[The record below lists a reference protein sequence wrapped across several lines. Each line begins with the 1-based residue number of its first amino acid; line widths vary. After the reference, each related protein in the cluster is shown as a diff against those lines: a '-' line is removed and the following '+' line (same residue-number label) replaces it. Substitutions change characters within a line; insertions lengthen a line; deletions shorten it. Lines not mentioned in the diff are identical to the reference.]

1 MKVKMA
7 TKEHRSIAVHDRFVN
22 KLRNIQDL
30 ENNRSFDSS
39 G

>member
-7 TKEHRSIAVHDRFVN
+7 TKEQRSITIHDRFVN
-22 KLRNIQDL
+22 KLRNIRDL
-30 ENNRSFDSS
+30 ENNRSFDTS